1 MDRSVDE
8 AVQVALSFPQHMRP
22 LPQQVLRAASRAL
35 RVALRGGILAS
46 RKVSEKAGDG
56 FDLLTAN
63 VAGVGA
69 LGIASTKN
77 FRGKHSDVHMQDLPP
92 ELVDADMALLG
103 EMCAR
108 YKIGINLMEDPAT
121 GNRVILFHGR
131 DAEALDRALKAMI
144 ADVERVSDEQQ
155 EREGIE
161 GGSAEPVIG
170 DSPEDIAWEP
180 DPSGDGSMRAT
191 VEFDESAR
199 VDLLARPDGSWR
211 AQCVPR
217 FGDSYLEGAP
227 LARDGSSEEGEES
240 LEGAMAACWTFAHD
254 QLAQLKGPALDA
266 EQRRQAQVMREV
278 VDRFEDLHKAQ
289 AAEVKQVNEAWFVT
303 PDKGVFNTRKAAEDH
318 CAEAGLDPAAVTGV
332 MGWMTTKGDLLPDR
346 TEAIVAQQAID
357 AGARAPEQVRYARRG
372 AHGAVHAPMTAAET
386 FAQIDASL
394 KRQGTAAGRGIGQT
408 PEHGAFHDEAAR
420 RAGKDLYEGFQRASE
435 AAMAGT
441 AAKRR

>member
-8 AVQVALSFPQHMRP
+8 AVQVALLFPQHMRP

-35 RVALRGGILAS
+35 RVALRAGILAS

-69 LGIASTKN
+69 LGIASSKG

-144 ADVERVSDEQQ
+144 ADVERVSGEQR

-180 DPSGDGSMRAT
+180 DPSGDGAMRAT

-199 VDLLARPDGSWR
+199 VDLLARPDGSWS

-332 MGWMTTKGDLLPDR
+332 MGWMTTKGDLLADR

-357 AGARAPEQVRYARRG
+357 AGAQAPEQVRYARRG

-435 AAMAGT
+435 AAVAGA

>member
-420 RAGKDLYEGFQRASE
+420 RAGKGLYEGFQRASE